1 MLDWNR
7 ISWKFNGSKSWLLP
21 QLAEDHWNDTSMVSF
36 LYVPGIVAHFFS
48 YPVRMSLFNAHEN
61 HVDTLDEAMQQHIL
75 AQLLPEGKNNS
86 YVYFPSNQSSPITIT
101 DISLHS
107 VFRDAHASWSSPFP
121 LQTWNLVFGE
131 YKSGDDLQ
139 HNQFVFNTFNNNQLK
154 TCSWDNCL
162 KFLRFYTLQK
172 KPWLVK

>member
-1 MLDWNR
+1 MSSRFRVVVEKSFRSLKGERGRPQPFTPKKIATSVLGTVLANFQSNKLKKRSMLDWNR

-61 HVDTLDEAMQQHIL
+61 HVDTLGEAMQQHIL

-86 YVYFPSNQSSPITIT
+86 YVYFPSNPSSPITIT

-121 LQTWNLVFGE
+121 LQT
-131 YKSGDDLQ
+131 
-139 HNQFVFNTFNNNQLK
+139 
-154 TCSWDNCL
+154 
-162 KFLRFYTLQK
+162 
-172 KPWLVK
+172 